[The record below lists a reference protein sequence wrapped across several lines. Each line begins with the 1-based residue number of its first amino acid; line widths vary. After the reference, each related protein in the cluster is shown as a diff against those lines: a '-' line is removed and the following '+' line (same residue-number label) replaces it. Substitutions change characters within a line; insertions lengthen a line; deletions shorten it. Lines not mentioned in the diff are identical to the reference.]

1 MANKKIS
8 QLTAKGSPIA
18 PTDLVEISE
27 DAGGGTYVTKSV
39 SGLQPTLVSGTDI
52 VTINSQTLLQSGD
65 LALQPTLVSATNIKT
80 INGTDLLDSG
90 DLLVQPTLDSGINIK
105 TINGSSVL
113 GSGNLVVGGGGG
125 VHVLTK
131 PVTGRLY
138 NVRTNGTAVNTA
150 TSTVANTIS
159 LYPFIPANSL
169 TISNLQITV
178 STGTPGGLI
187 RLLVYSDLNGVPSSK
202 LIESTSLDCT
212 SAAIKTFT
220 TSYTFTAGTVY
231 WLGYYSS
238 TAISVNVYD
247 PAQMT
252 PISASTHFSAFTNV
266 TAAATFPTAPSTLG
280 TATPVTSTGSNIGV
294 INLTAA

>member
-1 MANKKIS
+1 MADIKIS
-8 QLTAKGSPIA
+8 QLTPKGAPIA
-18 PTDLVEISE
+18 ATDLVEIAE
-27 DAGGGTYVTKSV
+27 DDGAGGYVTKSV
-39 SGLQPTLVSGTDI
+39 SGLQPILVSGTDI
-52 VTINSQTLLQSGD
+52 NTINLASILGSGNVNLQT
-65 LALQPTLVSATNIKT
+65 PLVS
-80 INGTDLLDSG
+80 GTD
-90 DLLVQPTLDSGINIK
+90 IK

-113 GSGNLVVGGGGG
+113 GSGNLVVGGGG

-138 NVRTNGTAVNTA
+138 NVRTTGSPVNTA
-150 TSTVANTIS
+150 ASTVANTIS

-178 STGTPGGLI
+178 STGTVGGLI

-220 TSYTFTAGTVY
+220 TSFTFTAGTVY
-231 WLGYYSS
+231 WLGYYSNL
-238 TAISVNVYD
+238 AISINVYD
-247 PAQMT
+247 GSQMT
-252 PISASTHFSAFTNV
+252 PISANTHFSAFTNV

-280 TATPVTSTGSNIGV
+280 TATPVSSTGSNIGV

>member
-1 MANKKIS
+1 MADKKIS

-18 PTDLVEISE
+18 FTDLVEIAE
-27 DAGGGTYVTKSV
+27 DDGFGGYVTKSV
-39 SGLQPTLVSGTDI
+39 SGLQPALASGTDI
-52 VTINSQTLLQSGD
+52 VTINSQTLLTSGNVN
-65 LALQPTLVSATNIKT
+65 L
-80 INGTDLLDSG
+80 
-90 DLLVQPTLDSGINIK
+90 QPTLDSGVNIK

-113 GSGNLVVGGGGG
+113 GSGNLVVGGGGI
-125 VHVLTK
+125 HVLTK

-138 NVRTNGTAVNTA
+138 NVRTTGAALNTA
-150 TSTVANTIS
+150 SSTVANTIS

-178 STGTPGGLI
+178 STGTVGGLI

-247 PAQMT
+247 AAQMT

>member
-8 QLTAKGSPIA
+8 QLTAKGTA
-18 PTDLVEISE
+18 LAATDLVEISE

-39 SGLQPTLVSGTDI
+39 TGANIKSGLQ
-52 VTINSQTLLQSGD
+52 
-65 LALQPTLVSATNIKT
+65 ATLVSATNIKT
-80 INGTDLLDSG
+80 INSNSILGSG
-90 DLLVQPTLDSGINIK
+90 DLVIAS
-105 TINGSSVL
+105 
-113 GSGNLVVGGGGG
+113 GGGG
-125 VHVLTK
+125 VHILTK
-131 PVTGRLY
+131 PVSGRLY
-138 NVRTNGTAVNTA
+138 NVRTNGTALNTA
-150 TSTVANTIS
+150 SSTVANTIS

-202 LIESTSLDCT
+202 LIESTSLDTT

-266 TAAATFPTAPSTLG
+266 TAAATFPNAPSTLG
-280 TATPVTSTGSNIGV
+280 TATPVSSTGSNIGV

>member
-8 QLTAKGSPIA
+8 QLTAKGTPIA
-18 PTDLVEISE
+18 FTDLVEIAE
-27 DAGGGTYVTKSV
+27 DDGFGNYVTKSV
-39 SGLQPTLVSGTDI
+39 SGLQPALASGTDI
-52 VTINSQTLLQSGD
+52 VTINSQTLLASGNVN
-65 LALQPTLVSATNIKT
+65 LQTPLVS
-80 INGTDLLDSG
+80 GTS
-90 DLLVQPTLDSGINIK
+90 IK

-113 GSGNLVVGGGGG
+113 GSGDLVVGGGGGG

-138 NVRTNGTAVNTA
+138 NVRTTGTALNTA

-178 STGTPGGLI
+178 STGAPGGLI

-202 LIESTSLDCT
+202 LIESTSLDTT

-220 TSYTFTAGTVY
+220 TSFTFTAGTVY
-231 WLGYYSS
+231 WLGYYSNL
-238 TAISVNVYD
+238 AIPVNVYD
-247 PAQMT
+247 AAQMT

-266 TAAATFPTAPSTLG
+266 TAAAVFPTAPSTLG
-280 TATPVTSTGSNIGV
+280 TATPTSSTGSNLGV